1 MEKDDNHNNN
11 EGDKEPATKKT
22 KNNDNSPPQNLTLLP
37 ESSSTQ
43 LNNANSPVDEGD
55 RKPPTSIFQKF
66 TVLPLRN
73 ADDYIP
79 CWCIEQGGHRRYN
92 HELET
97 IHITLIQSSKRDV
110 SGFGVY
116 FIPKYKDR
124 DIGPRSTI
132 IMHELVH
139 KGLEIAEGIF
149 FEKTKYPFHFPT
161 GQIQRYHDYK
171 NKQQF
176 QASVFVC
183 YMETQSHD
191 EGYFRK
197 LAQSIADKIAQKQ
210 VVDGCGT
217 GISCEVPDD
226 FLDKKRKVWSNVVGS
241 ETACVI
247 LMEKFHL
254 KMKWYASSVQPS
266 EEWKKERLELMA
278 AYFKKGTVPH
288 NFCLDIGLPVEWD
301 VRLTPRGRNLDILDD
316 VST

>member
-1 MEKDDNHNNN
+1 M
-11 EGDKEPATKKT
+11 
-22 KNNDNSPPQNLTLLP
+22 
-37 ESSSTQ
+37 
-43 LNNANSPVDEGD
+43 
-55 RKPPTSIFQKF
+55 
-66 TVLPLRN
+66 LPLHN

-79 CWCIEQGGHRRYN
+79 CWFIEQGEHRRYN

-132 IMHELVH
+132 IVHELVH

-149 FEKTKYPFHFPT
+149 FEKTKYPFHFPN
-161 GQIQRYHDYK
+161 GQTKWYHDYK
-171 NKQQF
+171 TNRQF

-197 LAQSIADKIAQKQ
+197 LAQSIAQKIAQKQ

-217 GISCEVPDD
+217 GIPCEVPDD
-226 FLDKKRKVWSNVVGS
+226 FLDKKPKLWKDVVGA
-241 ETACVI
+241 EGACMLV
-247 LMEKFHL
+247 MHKFCFQ
-254 KMKWYASSVQPS
+254 MKWYASSVQPS
-266 EEWKKERLELMA
+266 DKWKKDRLELIA
-278 AYFKKGTVPH
+278 AYFKKACIPH
-288 NFCLDIGLPVEWD
+288 DFCLDIGLPVEWD
-301 VRLTPRGRNLDILDD
+301 RDLAPPPYLTNTLDD
-316 VST
+316 VA